1 VQNTHRSGSFGRTAT
16 AVAGMAWLATSPL
29 AAQQPPAPAPAF
41 EVASV
46 KKSNPKSTAPVN
58 WCLGGPGSQDPELQ
72 RCTNSSLA
80 NLICLAYNI
89 MWMHD
94 IIAPGWVMMGGADVG
109 YDLTA
114 KVPAGAT
121 RDQLRLMMQRL
132 LAERFHLVVHWET
145 KTKDV
150 YTLQLGKKPKL
161 TPSSDT
167 GPGNVTYK
175 IVDGHMLYSMH
186 NKPMST
192 LINLLVAP
200 LDGQVVDET
209 GLQGNYDLTLE
220 YMPEKNWSAPP
231 PAHPDP
237 SVPNVFTAVVDQLGL
252 KIESKKVAVAV
263 LVVDSADKV
272 PAEN

>member
-1 VQNTHRSGSFGRTAT
+1 LVTARRAGLT
-16 AVAGMAWLATSPL
+16 VAVIAWLATIPMG
-29 AAQQPPAPAPAF
+29 AQQPPGPAPAF

-46 KKSNPKSTAPVN
+46 KKSNPKSPAHGSG
-58 WCLGGPGSQDPELQ
+58 CMGGPGSQDPELE

-80 NLICLAYNI
+80 NLICLAYN
-89 MWMHD
+89 MWTYD
-94 IIAPGWVMMGGADVG
+94 IISPGWVMMGGADGG

-121 RDQLRLMMQRL
+121 RDQLRLMMQKL
-132 LAERFHLVVHWET
+132 LAERFHLAVHWET

-150 YTLQLGKKPKL
+150 YTLRLGKNPKL

-167 GPGNVTYK
+167 GPGNVSYK

-186 NKPMST
+186 NKPIST
-192 LINLLVAP
+192 LINLLVTP
-200 LDGQVVDET
+200 LDGQLVDET

-252 KIESKKVAVAV
+252 KIESKKAPVSV
-263 LVVDSADKV
+263 LVVDSADKM

>member
-1 VQNTHRSGSFGRTAT
+1 
-16 AVAGMAWLATSPL
+16 MAWLATGPI
-29 AAQQPPAPAPAF
+29 AAQQPPVPIPTF

-46 KKSNPKSTAPVN
+46 KKSNPASTAPVN
-58 WCLGGPGSQDPELQ
+58 WCLGGPGSKDPELE
-72 RCTNSSLA
+72 RCTNSSLG

-89 MWMHD
+89 WAYD

-109 YDLTA
+109 YDVTA
-114 KVPAGAT
+114 KLPAGAT

-145 KTKDV
+145 RTKSV
-150 YTLQLGKKPKL
+150 YTLRLGKSKPKL
-161 TPSSDT
+161 TQSSDE
-167 GPGNVTYK
+167 GPGSVSYK

-186 NKPMST
+186 NKPIST
-192 LINLLVAP
+192 LVNLLVTP

-237 SVPNVFTAVVDQLGL
+237 SIPNVFAAVVDQLGL
-252 KIESKKVAVAV
+252 KIESRKAPVPV
-263 LVVDSADKV
+263 LVVDSADKA
-272 PAEN
+272 PTES